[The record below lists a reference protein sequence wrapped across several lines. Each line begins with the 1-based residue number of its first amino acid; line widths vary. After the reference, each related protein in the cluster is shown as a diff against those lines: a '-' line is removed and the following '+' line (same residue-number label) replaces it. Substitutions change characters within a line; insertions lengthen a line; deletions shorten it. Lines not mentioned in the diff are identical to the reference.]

1 MPVHHCS
8 RTKEKE
14 HCIPAKHFIFHLF
27 LFFVCVCVCALFLGQ
42 NEAVSLV
49 FPSAQTP
56 ALLKDME
63 LNKTW
68 RTSCQQRSQAE
79 IGKGNRKAHL
89 CLQYLLVWLRRVS
102 YWCILRWCKP
112 SFQDLKQFVASPAT
126 SRLLSKRNFFILYI
140 KTVHLLVTQATAL
153 GSVNTNT

>member
-27 LFFVCVCVCALFLGQ
+27 LFFFVLFLRQ

-102 YWCILRWCKP
+102 YWCIFRWCKP

-126 SRLLSKRNFFILYI
+126 SRLLSKQKFFILYI